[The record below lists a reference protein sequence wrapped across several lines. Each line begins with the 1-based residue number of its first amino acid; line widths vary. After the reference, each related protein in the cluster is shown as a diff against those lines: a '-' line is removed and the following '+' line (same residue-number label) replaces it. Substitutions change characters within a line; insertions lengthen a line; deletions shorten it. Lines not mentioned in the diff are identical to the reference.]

1 MDVRKRGQGAR
12 AGRKRGLAD
21 NPEYGSIMRF
31 CGFKTFLYA
40 AVFALA
46 AVSPAAAAENM
57 LSVDRTLV
65 VQLVIFLVGLF
76 LLNRLVFRP
85 LLGVWDRREELT
97 AGTLRE
103 AEEMTRR
110 AESAI
115 AEYDEK
121 LAEARAQAT
130 ETRNELRQQGQ
141 NESSRMLLS
150 ARDAAQ
156 AELEGARG
164 TLESEV
170 AKIRADLHGE
180 IESLAAEISDRV
192 LRKGA

>member
-1 MDVRKRGQGAR
+1 
-12 AGRKRGLAD
+12 
-21 NPEYGSIMRF
+21 MRF
-31 CGFKTFLYA
+31 YGLKTFLYA
-40 AVFALA
+40 AIFVLTVVPSAN
-46 AVSPAAAAENM
+46 AAENM
-57 LSVDRTLV
+57 LSVDETLV
-65 VQLVIFLVGLF
+65 IQLVIFLVGLF

-103 AEEMTRR
+103 AEGMTRK
-110 AESAI
+110 AEGAI
-115 AEYDEK
+115 TEYNEK
-121 LAEARAQAT
+121 IAEARAQAT

-141 NESSRMLLS
+141 SESSRMLLS
-150 ARDAAQ
+150 AREVAQ

-170 AKIRADLHGE
+170 AKIRADLQGE
-180 IESLAAEISDRV
+180 VESLAADISDRV

>member
-1 MDVRKRGQGAR
+1 
-12 AGRKRGLAD
+12 
-21 NPEYGSIMRF
+21 MRF
-31 CGFKTFLYA
+31 CGLKTFLYA
-40 AVFALA
+40 AIFVLTT
-46 AVSPAAAAENM
+46 VPPASAAENL
-57 LSVDRTLV
+57 LSVDQTLV
-65 VQLVIFLVGLF
+65 IQLVIFLAALF

-103 AEEMTRR
+103 AEEMTRK

-115 AEYDEK
+115 SEYNEK
-121 LAEARAQAT
+121 LTEARAQAT

-141 NESSRMLLS
+141 NESSKMLIS

-164 TLESEV
+164 TLESGV
-170 AKIRADLHGE
+170 AKIRVDLQGE

-192 LRKGA
+192 LRKEA

>member
-1 MDVRKRGQGAR
+1 
-12 AGRKRGLAD
+12 
-21 NPEYGSIMRF
+21 MRF
-31 CGFKTFLYA
+31 YGLRTFLYA
-40 AVFALA
+40 AGFALT
-46 AVSPAAAAENM
+46 AVPSASAAEDL
-57 LSVDRTLV
+57 LSVDRTLAI
-65 VQLVIFLVGLF
+65 QLVIFLVALF

-103 AEEMTRR
+103 AEEMIRK
-110 AESAI
+110 AESSI
-115 AEYDEK
+115 SEYNEK

-141 NESSRMLLS
+141 NESSKMLMA
-150 ARDAAQ
+150 AREAAQ

-170 AKIRADLHGE
+170 VKIRADLQGE
-180 IESLAAEISDRV
+180 IESLAAEIRDRV

>member
-1 MDVRKRGQGAR
+1 
-12 AGRKRGLAD
+12 
-21 NPEYGSIMRF
+21 MRF
-31 CGFKTFLYA
+31 CGLKTLLYA
-40 AVFALA
+40 VIFTLAV
-46 AVSPAAAAENM
+46 VPPASAAENL
-57 LSVDRTLV
+57 LSVDQTLV
-65 VQLVIFLVGLF
+65 IQLVIFLVALF

-103 AEEMTRR
+103 AEEMTRK

-115 AEYDEK
+115 SEYNEK

-130 ETRNELRQQGQ
+130 ETRNELRQRGQ
-141 NESSRMLLS
+141 AESSKMLLE
-150 ARDAAQ
+150 AREAAQ

-170 AKIRADLHGE
+170 AKIRTDLQGE
-180 IESLAAEISDRV
+180 IESLAGEISERV
-192 LRKGA
+192 LRKGV

>member
-1 MDVRKRGQGAR
+1 
-12 AGRKRGLAD
+12 
-21 NPEYGSIMRF
+21 MRF
-31 CGFKTFLYA
+31 YGLRTFLYA
-40 AVFALA
+40 VIFALVVVPSA
-46 AVSPAAAAENM
+46 SAAENL

-65 VQLVIFLVGLF
+65 IQLVIFLVALF

-97 AGTLRE
+97 VGTLRE
-103 AEEMTRR
+103 AEDMTRK

-115 AEYDEK
+115 FEYNEK

-141 NESSRMLLS
+141 NESSKMLMT
-150 ARDAAQ
+150 AREAAQ

-164 TLESEV
+164 TLEGEV
-170 AKIRADLHGE
+170 VKIRTDLQGE

>member
-1 MDVRKRGQGAR
+1 MKAR
-12 AGRKRGLAD
+12 SVSWPKHCLA
-21 NPEYGSIMRF
+21 NNHLKTRLIMRF
-31 CGFKTFLYA
+31 SDLKTFLYA
-40 AVFALA
+40 VIFTLAV
-46 AVSPAAAAENM
+46 VSPASAAEDM
-57 LSVDRTLV
+57 LSVDKTLGI
-65 VQLVIFLVGLF
+65 QLVIFLVGLF
-76 LLNRLVFRP
+76 LLNRLIFRP

-103 AEEMTRR
+103 AEEMTRK
-110 AESAI
+110 AEGAI
-115 AEYDEK
+115 AEYNEK

-141 NESSRMLLS
+141 NESSKMLLS
-150 ARDAAQ
+150 AREAAQ

-170 AKIRADLHGE
+170 AKIRTDLRDE
-180 IESLAAEISDRV
+180 IESLAAEISNRV

>member
-1 MDVRKRGQGAR
+1 
-12 AGRKRGLAD
+12 
-21 NPEYGSIMRF
+21 MRF
-31 CGFKTFLYA
+31 CDLRTFLYS
-40 AVFALA
+40 AVFALVA
-46 AVSPAAAAENM
+46 APSANAAEDM
-57 LSVDRTLV
+57 LSVDKTLA
-65 VQLVIFLVGLF
+65 VQLVIFLAGLF

-97 AGTLRE
+97 AGTLAE
-103 AEEMTRR
+103 AGEMTRR
-110 AESAI
+110 AENAI
-115 AEYDEK
+115 AEYNEK
-121 LAEARAQAT
+121 LAEARAQAA

-141 NESSRMLLS
+141 AESSRMLLS

-170 AKIRADLHGE
+170 AKIRVDLQGE

-192 LRKGA
+192 LRKGAQR